1 MFFML
6 VFFINSASS
15 YFRLFIATI
24 LSLWYNFFM
33 VTLSK
38 YLRQSATYKVFSH
51 VWALFADFLDTFGK
65 IAQIG
70 THVLK
75 CIFRLEISKS
85 ELAYQ
90 CDRFGVSSLP
100 ITLSIVGMTSIIV
113 ASQVAHEMVKQG
125 GSHFVG
131 MLMTILIVREVGAI
145 MSGFAITSMIGSSL
159 ASELATMRVTEQ
171 VDAIDVLGVDSL
183 RYLFVPRV
191 LSGIIMMPLVVIL
204 ASVVGVILGAITSY
218 MFAGLTF
225 RAYFDSAWLGLY
237 MKDLWVSLLKSAVFG
252 GTISLISCTCGFF
265 ASGGA
270 KGVGIATTKAVVWSF
285 IAVVVWDMIFA
296 VLFFF

>member
-1 MFFML
+1 MIAIFEL
-6 VFFINSASS
+6 LCYNSGME
-15 YFRLFIATI
+15 I
-24 LSLWYNFFM
+24 
-33 VTLSK
+33 TLSK

-51 VWALFADFLDTFGK
+51 FGVVFADFLDTLGK

-70 THVLK
+70 FHVLR
-75 CIFRLEISKS
+75 CIFKGEISKK
-85 ELAYQ
+85 ELLLQ

-125 GSHFVG
+125 GGNFVG

-171 VDAIDVLGVDSL
+171 VDAIDVLGVDSI

-191 LSGIIMMPLVVIL
+191 LSGIVMMPFVVIL
-204 ASVVGVILGAITSY
+204 ASVVGVLLGAVTSD
-218 MFAGLTF
+218 MFAGLTY

-237 MKDLWVSLLKSAVFG
+237 MKDLWVSLLKASVFG
-252 GTISLISCTCGFF
+252 GTIALISCTCGFH
-265 ASGGA
+265 ATGGA

-285 IAVVVWDMIFA
+285 ISIVVLDMVFA

>member
-1 MFFML
+1 MIAIFEL
-6 VFFINSASS
+6 LCYNSGME
-15 YFRLFIATI
+15 I
-24 LSLWYNFFM
+24 
-33 VTLSK
+33 TLSK
-38 YLRQSATYKVFSH
+38 YLRQSAAYKVFSH
-51 VWALFADFLDTFGK
+51 LGVVFADFLDTLGK

-70 THVLK
+70 FHVLQ
-75 CIFRLEISKS
+75 CIFKGEISKK
-85 ELAYQ
+85 ELLLQ

-125 GSHFVG
+125 GGNFVG

-171 VDAIDVLGVDSL
+171 VDAIDVLGVDSI

-191 LSGIIMMPLVVIL
+191 LSGIIMMPFVVIL
-204 ASVVGVILGAITSY
+204 ASVVGVLLGAVTSD
-218 MFAGLTF
+218 MFAGLTY

-237 MKDLWVSLLKSAVFG
+237 MKDLWVSLLKASVFG
-252 GTISLISCTCGFF
+252 GTIALISCTCGFH
-265 ASGGA
+265 ATGGA

-285 IAVVVWDMIFA
+285 ISIVVLDMVFA

>member
-1 MFFML
+1 MIAIFEL
-6 VFFINSASS
+6 LCYNSGME
-15 YFRLFIATI
+15 I
-24 LSLWYNFFM
+24 
-33 VTLSK
+33 TLSK

-51 VWALFADFLDTFGK
+51 LGVVFADFLDTLGK

-70 THVLK
+70 FHVFR
-75 CIFRLEISKS
+75 CIFKGEISKK
-85 ELAYQ
+85 ELLLQ

-125 GSHFVG
+125 GGNFVG

-171 VDAIDVLGVDSL
+171 VDAIDVLGVDSI

-191 LSGIIMMPLVVIL
+191 LSGIVMMPFVVIL
-204 ASVVGVILGAITSY
+204 ASVVGVLLGAVTSD
-218 MFAGLTF
+218 MFAGLTY

-237 MKDLWVSLLKSAVFG
+237 MKDLWVSLLKASVFG
-252 GTISLISCTCGFF
+252 GTIALISCTCGFH
-265 ASGGA
+265 ATGGA

-285 IAVVVWDMIFA
+285 ISIVVLDMVFA

>member
-1 MFFML
+1 MIAIFEL
-6 VFFINSASS
+6 LCYNSGME
-15 YFRLFIATI
+15 I
-24 LSLWYNFFM
+24 
-33 VTLSK
+33 TLSK

-51 VWALFADFLDTFGK
+51 LGVVFADFLDTLGK

-70 THVLK
+70 FHVLQ
-75 CIFRLEISKS
+75 CIFKGEISKK
-85 ELAYQ
+85 ELLLQ

-125 GSHFVG
+125 GGNFVG

-171 VDAIDVLGVDSL
+171 VDAIDVLGVDTI

-191 LSGIIMMPLVVIL
+191 LSGIVMMPFVVIL
-204 ASVVGVILGAITSY
+204 ASVVGVLLGAVTSD
-218 MFAGLTF
+218 MFAGLTY

-237 MKDLWVSLLKSAVFG
+237 MKDLWVSLLKASVFG
-252 GTISLISCTCGFF
+252 GTIALISCTCGFH
-265 ASGGA
+265 ATGGA

-285 IAVVVWDMIFA
+285 ISIVVLDMVFA